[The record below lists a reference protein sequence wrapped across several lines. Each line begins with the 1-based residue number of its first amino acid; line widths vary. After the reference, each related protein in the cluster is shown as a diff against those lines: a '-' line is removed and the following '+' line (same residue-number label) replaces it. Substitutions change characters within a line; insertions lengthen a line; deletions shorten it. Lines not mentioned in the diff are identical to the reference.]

1 MYKYSNLG
9 AICAKGLCG
18 DESID
23 KTWKNKVWL
32 VLDSL
37 VLYMYMVQCLNV
49 YDVGMHYYKA
59 LDCKT
64 SKVPTSRITF
74 MQSQS
79 HSQYFSKYLLK

>member
-9 AICAKGLCG
+9 SICAKGLCG

-37 VLYMYMVQCLNV
+37 VHGAVFKRV
-49 YDVGMHYYKA
+49 
-59 LDCKT
+59 
-64 SKVPTSRITF
+64 
-74 MQSQS
+74 
-79 HSQYFSKYLLK
+79 